1 MFTKRQKKQQKRIN
15 MQFHRGS
22 DDIFKGS
29 NIYIITIEKNKVFVL
44 QANVNWM
51 LGEIHTRFI
60 QKRKRQ
66 RYMQKCKFKSG

>member
-1 MFTKRQKKQQKRIN
+1 MFTKRQKQQQKRIN
-15 MQFHRGS
+15 MLFHRGS

>member
-1 MFTKRQKKQQKRIN
+1 MKNMFTKRQKTTTETH
-15 MQFHRGS
+15 FHRGS

-29 NIYIITIEKNKVFVL
+29 NIYIITIEKNKVFFL